1 MTQLLHYFVWLAE
14 DIKLRDKEATHTV
27 DVPDTNSTSREVK
40 EMMDDADTVKGGVET
55 VKESREVKPTR
66 SVSFRF
72 LRVRVGG
79 CGWVGVYVCARACVC
94 VCVRVRLCACV
105 RACV

>member
-1 MTQLLHYFVWLAE
+1 MIKLLHSFAWLAE
-14 DIKLRDKEATHTV
+14 DIKLRNKEAPHTV

-40 EMMDDADTVKGGVET
+40 ENGETMMDDADTVKGGVET

-72 LRVRVGG
+72 VSVRVGG
-79 CGWVGVYVCARACVC
+79 CR
-94 VCVRVRLCACV
+94 
-105 RACV
+105 